1 MFIAFGLS
9 IFRRRKFKTAEQSY
23 KKASHFFHEVKFGY
37 EKGEKNPGQTTIK
50 TTLYDLIEA
59 ISGEVD
65 PGEDK
70 MIVR

>member
-1 MFIAFGLS
+1 MNSSDHTLV
-9 IFRRRKFKTAEQSY
+9 TE
-23 KKASHFFHEVKFGY
+23 E
-37 EKGEKNPGQTTIK
+37 EKNPGQTTIK

-70 MIVR
+70 MIVATVSHLLNSGWAKFTGEMRDQKMFEIS